1 MKNVLCKI
9 TVRRI
14 GIRSHAARMVVLAI
28 NGSGH
33 TQTLRAVCG
42 MTIARS
48 ASSST
53 TTDQTLSCKS
63 HPAELTYNE
72 DAKHR
77 DHLLNSTRVFSV
89 IPNTQIMQHTY
100 TFLMHK

>member
-28 NGSGH
+28 NGS
-33 TQTLRAVCG
+33 G

-89 IPNTQIMQHTY
+89 IPNTQTMQHKY